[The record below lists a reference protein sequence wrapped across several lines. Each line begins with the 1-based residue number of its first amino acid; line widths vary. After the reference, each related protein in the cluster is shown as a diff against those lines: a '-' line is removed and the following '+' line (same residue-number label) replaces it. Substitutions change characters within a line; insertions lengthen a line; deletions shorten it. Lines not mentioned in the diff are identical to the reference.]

1 MNNITAIRI
10 IIAALALSM
19 LVAAGTRLTSQQQ
32 PVYAASQSWFA
43 VQSNNIQSR
52 LAGSLTPLLMPVGQ
66 STTVCPAGTAF
77 GVTNQAA
84 LPPGYNTVPVGSML
98 CMQKL
103 GHQTIPAILP
113 TGTTLILQVIA
124 SQPNQATCSAPSAFT
139 LISFGIPPTPATKS
153 LCVELV

>member
-1 MNNITAIRI
+1 MNNLTAIRI
-10 IIAALALSM
+10 TIAALALSM
-19 LVAAGTRLTSQQQ
+19 LLATGTSLTSQQQ

-52 LAGSLTPLLMPVGQ
+52 LAGNLTPLLMPVGL
-66 STTVCPAGTAF
+66 STTACPAGTTF
-77 GVTNQAA
+77 GVTTQAS
-84 LPPGYNTVPVGSML
+84 LPPGYNTLPVGTML

-113 TGTTLILQVIA
+113 GGTRLILQVIA
-124 SQPNQATCSAPSAFT
+124 SQPNQATCSAPSA
-139 LISFGIPPTPATKS
+139 LALVSYGIPPTPATTS

>member
-10 IIAALALSM
+10 VIAALALSM
-19 LVAAGTRLTSQQQ
+19 LVAAGTSLSSLHQ

-43 VQSNNIQSR
+43 VQSNNIQSKN
-52 LAGSLTPLLMPVGQ
+52 LTPLLMPVGQ
-66 STTVCPAGTAF
+66 PTTVCPAGTAF
-77 GVTNQAA
+77 GVTTQAA
-84 LPPGYNTVPVGSML
+84 LPPGYNTLPIGTML

-124 SQPNQATCSAPSAFT
+124 SQPNQAKCSAPSALG
-139 LISFGIPPTPATKS
+139 LISFGIPPTPATTS

>member
-1 MNNITAIRI
+1 MNNITALRT

-19 LVAAGTRLTSQQQ
+19 LVAAGTSLSLLQQ

-43 VQSNNIQSR
+43 VQTNNIQSR
-52 LAGSLTPLLMPVGQ
+52 LGGNLTPLLMPVVQ
-66 STTVCPAGTAF
+66 PATLCPAGTAF
-77 GVTNQAA
+77 VVTTQAS
-84 LPPGYNTVPVGSML
+84 LPPGYNTLPVGSIL

-124 SQPNQATCSAPSAFT
+124 SKPNQATCSSPSALA
-139 LISFGIPPTPATKS
+139 LISFGIPPTPATTS

>member
-19 LVAAGTRLTSQQQ
+19 LAAAGTSLTSQQQ
-32 PVYAASQSWFA
+32 PVYAASQNWFA
-43 VQSNNIQSR
+43 IPSNNIQSR
-52 LAGSLTPLLMPVGQ
+52 LAGNLTPLLMPVGQ

-84 LPPGYNTVPVGSML
+84 LPPGYNTLPVGSML

-113 TGTTLILQVIA
+113 TGTTLITQVIA
-124 SQPNQATCSAPSAFT
+124 SHPNQATCSAPYVLAF
-139 LISFGIPPTPATKS
+139 ISFGIQHNPFKT
-153 LCVELV
+153 

>member
-1 MNNITAIRI
+1 MLQVRAG
-10 IIAALALSM
+10 LLSR
-19 LVAAGTRLTSQQQ
+19 VTIFNR
-32 PVYAASQSWFA
+32 
-43 VQSNNIQSR
+43 R
-52 LAGSLTPLLMPVGQ
+52 LAGNLTPLLMPVGQ

-113 TGTTLILQVIA
+113 TGTALILQVIA
-124 SQPNQATCSAPSAFT
+124 SQ
-139 LISFGIPPTPATKS
+139 TKS
-153 LCVELV
+153 GYVQCAFRLHIDLIRNSTNSCYKITLCGVSVVASMMAVHPE

>member
-1 MNNITAIRI
+1 MNNIIAIRI

-19 LVAAGTRLTSQQQ
+19 LAAAGTSLTSQQQ

-52 LAGSLTPLLMPVGQ
+52 LTGNPTPLLMPIGQ
-66 STTVCPAGTAF
+66 STAVCPAGTAF

-84 LPPGYNTVPVGSML
+84 LPPGYNTVPVGSIF

-103 GHQTIPAILP
+103 GHQTIPAIIP

-124 SQPNQATCSAPSAFT
+124 SLPNQATCSAPSALA

>member
-19 LVAAGTRLTSQQQ
+19 LAAAGTSLTSQQQ
-32 PVYAASQSWFA
+32 LVYAASQSWFA

-52 LAGSLTPLLMPVGQ
+52 LTGNPTPLLMPIGQ
-66 STTVCPAGTAF
+66 STAVCPEGTAF

-84 LPPGYNTVPVGSML
+84 LPPGYNTVPVGSIL

-103 GHQTIPAILP
+103 GHQTIPAIIP

-124 SQPNQATCSAPSAFT
+124 SLPNQATCSAPSALA
-139 LISFGIPPTPATKS
+139 LISFGIPPIPATKS

>member
-19 LVAAGTRLTSQQQ
+19 LLAAGTSLTSQQQ

-52 LAGSLTPLLMPVGQ
+52 LAGNLTPLLMPVGQ

>member
-10 IIAALALSM
+10 VIAALALTI
-19 LVAAGTRLTSQQQ
+19 LVAAGTSLTSLQQ

-43 VQSNNIQSR
+43 VQSNNIQLR
-52 LAGSLTPLLMPVGQ
+52 LAGYLTPLLVPVGL
-66 STTVCPAGTAF
+66 STTLCPAGTAF
-77 GVTNQAA
+77 GVTTQAA
-84 LPPGYNTVPVGSML
+84 LPPGYNTLPVGSML

-103 GHQTIPAILP
+103 GHQAIPAIPP

-124 SQPNQATCSAPSAFT
+124 SQPNQATCSAPSALA
-139 LISFGIPPTPATKS
+139 LISFGIPPIPATTS

>member
-10 IIAALALSM
+10 IIAALTLSM
-19 LVAAGTRLTSQQQ
+19 LLAAGTSLTSLQQ

-43 VQSNNIQSR
+43 VQSNYIQSR
-52 LAGSLTPLLMPVGQ
+52 PAGNLTPLVMPVGQ

-84 LPPGYNTVPVGSML
+84 LPPGYNTLPVGSML

-103 GHQTIPAILP
+103 GHQTILAILP
-113 TGTTLILQVIA
+113 TGTTLILQVIS

>member
-1 MNNITAIRI
+1 MNNITALRT

-19 LVAAGTRLTSQQQ
+19 LVAAGTSLSSLHQ

-52 LAGSLTPLLMPVGQ
+52 LAGNLTPLLMPIGL
-66 STTVCPAGTAF
+66 STTVCPAGTTF
-77 GVTNQAA
+77 GVTTQAS
-84 LPPGYNTVPVGSML
+84 LPPGYNTLPIGTML

-113 TGTTLILQVIA
+113 TGTTLIMQVIA
-124 SQPNQATCSAPSAFT
+124 SRPNQATCSAPSVLA
-139 LISFGIPPTPATKS
+139 LISFGIPPTPATTS

>member
-1 MNNITAIRI
+1 MNNITAIRT

-19 LVAAGTRLTSQQQ
+19 LAAAGTSLTSQQQ
-32 PVYAASQSWFA
+32 LVYAASQSWFGI
-43 VQSNNIQSR
+43 QSNNIQSR
-52 LAGSLTPLLMPVGQ
+52 LIVNPTPLLMPIRQ
-66 STTVCPAGTAF
+66 STAVCPAGTAF

-84 LPPGYNTVPVGSML
+84 LPPGYNTVPVGSIL

-103 GHQTIPAILP
+103 GHQTIPAIIP

-124 SQPNQATCSAPSAFT
+124 SMPNQATCSAPSALA
-139 LISFGIPPTPATKS
+139 LISFGIPPIPATKS